1 MSSGILL
8 ISVRPE
14 HAEKIFDG
22 SKKVELRR
30 VRPKVTSGDMVFI
43 YVSAPVKAL
52 VGAFYVEKVVEA
64 SPQMLW
70 GQVKDIAGINRA
82 RFDAYYNGAVNA
94 YGIFVQETR
103 QLPKPVDLELLRD
116 IVSSFRPPQ
125 SYRYITPTEAA
136 AIDSTSHQIMKKDLL
151 QTMPASVR

>member
-8 ISVRPE
+8 ISIRPE
-14 HAEKIFDG
+14 HAAKIFDG

-30 VRPKVTSGDMVFI
+30 VRPKVTSGDVVFV

-64 SPQMLW
+64 SPRMLW

-82 RFDAYYNGAVNA
+82 RFDDYYNGAINA
-94 YGIFVQETR
+94 FGIFVQETR
-103 QLPKPVDLELLRD
+103 QLPKPVGLESLKD

>member
-8 ISVRPE
+8 ISVHPE
-14 HAEKIFDG
+14 YAARIFDG

-30 VRPKVTSGDMVFI
+30 VRPKVKSGDMVLV

-52 VGAFYVEKVVEA
+52 VGAFYVEKVVVA

-82 RFDAYYNGAVNA
+82 RFDDYYSGAANA

-103 QLPKPVDLELLRD
+103 QLPKPVHLESLMG

-125 SYRYITPTEAA
+125 SYRYITQTEAA
-136 AIDSTSHQIMKKDLL
+136 AINSTSHQIMKKDLL